1 MELLTNKCQT
11 LATAVESFRALLA
24 VDLTYYTAPIIL
36 DGIKNG
42 QIQKFEYTAELS
54 WKLIKKFLWQ
64 VDGIETKSPKSAIK
78 AFYTSGHVDE
88 AGYRQLIEM
97 IDDRNFL
104 SHIYDEG
111 DFVRIHQKL
120 SSYCT

>member
-64 VDGIETKSPKSAIK
+64 VDGIETKSPKSAIIIVEK
-78 AFYTSGHVDE
+78 NG
-88 AGYRQLIEM
+88 
-97 IDDRNFL
+97 
-104 SHIYDEG
+104 
-111 DFVRIHQKL
+111 
-120 SSYCT
+120 